1 MSVRKGNDV
10 LAGSAPIKIDSV
22 LSQTSANPV
31 QNSVLVAK
39 FQTVDSSIGDL
50 SSDVETINDILPTKQ
65 DNINAGDG
73 ITITNTT
80 VAVSDLDCGTMS

>member
-22 LSQTSANPV
+22 LSPTSANPV
-31 QNSVLVAK
+31 QNGVITAR
-39 FQTVDSSIGDL
+39 FQTVESSVGDL
-50 SSDVETINDILPTKQ
+50 VSDVAAINDILPTKQ
-65 DNINAGDG
+65 DNLNAGDG

-80 VAVSDLDCGTMS
+80 VAVGNLDCGTMS